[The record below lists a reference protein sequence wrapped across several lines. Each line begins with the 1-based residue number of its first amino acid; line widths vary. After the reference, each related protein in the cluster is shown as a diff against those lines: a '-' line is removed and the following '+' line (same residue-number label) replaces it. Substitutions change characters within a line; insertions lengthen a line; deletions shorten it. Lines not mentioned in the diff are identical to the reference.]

1 MSDTLSV
8 FLSCLYF
15 MMFLISLMAFLGTL
29 FSNDCNRDYLA
40 SFNIKGFIKGFGFT
54 IIAFILTIVFLRPCI
69 FSLSDNTK
77 YEKYDLS
84 SKPYATEYLSSRVS
98 INDGYCNFSVY
109 DYKIGIP
116 VNRSMPTKVSTFY
129 YKNIEK
135 PYVEWYKDS
144 SHMMGMTRE
153 RTRIKLYLPESWRNS

>member
-8 FLSCLYF
+8 FLLCLYLI
-15 MMFLISLMAFLGTL
+15 MFLISLMAFLWTL
-29 FSNDCNRDYLA
+29 FNNDYNRDYLT

-69 FSLSDNTK
+69 FSLSDNI
-77 YEKYDLS
+77 KYDLS
-84 SKPYATEYLSSRVS
+84 SKPYTTEYLSSRVS

-116 VNRSMPTKVSTFY
+116 VNRRMPTKVSTFY

-153 RTRIKLYLPESWRNS
+153 RTRIKLYLPESWRDN